1 MAISIYLSIIT
12 LKVDE
17 PNSPIKGDMVVE
29 WIFFLKTYQYAAY
42 KRLTSDIRTYTVY
55 IVMEKIRYLMQM
67 ETKRKLYL
75 HKTIVFKTKTITY
88 YSLIK
93 TKKDIA

>member
-1 MAISIYLSIIT
+1 
-12 LKVDE
+12 
-17 PNSPIKGDMVVE
+17 MVVE
-29 WIFFLKTYQYAAY
+29 WIFFKTYQYAAY

-55 IVMEKIRYLMQM
+55 TVMEKIRYLMQV

-75 HKTIVFKTKTITY
+75 QKTIVFKTKTVTY